1 MYNSILDHAKHKLSQ
16 VRLIVG
22 DVWNHA
28 YAELAFTSLDSRVH
42 KFFSLYTCKCVSNDL
57 LNNQLSLMA
66 EFSQSDTGLSC
77 KGRSHG

>member
-1 MYNSILDHAKHKLSQ
+1 MYNSILDHAKRKLSQ

-42 KFFSLYTCKCVSNDL
+42 KFFPYIHVNVCQVICLTNS
-57 LNNQLSLMA
+57 
-66 EFSQSDTGLSC
+66 F
-77 KGRSHG
+77 H